1 MDALTE
7 KYSVFDFFNLMIVGM
22 TFLFLMCIC
31 FYSKSFSWLIEV
43 SNTID
48 NSAILFVVTIIGFL
62 GSSLL
67 IGAIFQVISERITH
81 NKSSWEQGM
90 IKQCLNEGALF
101 ENSIRLKRVRKKA
114 CDYFRVKD
122 KQLNEEYNAAF
133 FAYCVYYLHVNN
145 LDKKAEKLRE
155 TEGLSTALSCAFFAI
170 PLTGTLILI
179 LQTNPMYNW
188 NMDLRFTMLIF
199 LLCLL
204 LGIAFYERYK
214 MVCKNRIRIVLST
227 YNACRDKEM
236 EREV

>member
-7 KYSVFDFFNLMIVGM
+7 KYSVFDFFNLMIAGM

-62 GSSLL
+62 ESSLL

-90 IKQCLNEGALF
+90 IKQCLNEGVLF

-133 FAYCVYYLHVNN
+133 FA
-145 LDKKAEKLRE
+145 
-155 TEGLSTALSCAFFAI
+155 I

-179 LQTNPMYNW
+179 LQPNPMYNW